1 MTAHI
6 TTLKGNG
13 SFHFWRFWN
22 HATKKLFQGHEET
35 SQIIPITIIMEDM
48 IDMILKTI
56 DIMMI
61 RWFFICVLI
70 GSKHASQWDG
80 LPMRT
85 QGSNIIFS
93 GTVQNLILE

>member
-48 IDMILKTI
+48 IDMILKI
-56 DIMMI
+56 IAIMMI
-61 RWFFICVLI
+61 RYVSFGILI
-70 GSKHASQWDG
+70 G
-80 LPMRT
+80 
-85 QGSNIIFS
+85 
-93 GTVQNLILE
+93 